1 MFIISSL
8 SAYKLLFALE
18 LLVSEFLYALRL
30 KKRNK
35 FVLRA
40 VASAVVLFLAAFLFP
55 TPFNNALYTS
65 AMFLCLFG
73 LSLALMKLCYAE
85 PLVNIVFCGIAAYTT
100 RHLAFQVYSALSAFG
115 NMAVSLFLDR
125 APGNPMSDLYSIV
138 PINLSSLG
146 EGMVFWA
153 LIYIDIYV
161 VCYSIIFSIF
171 GKELW
176 KNDDLKI
183 KNNSLLMLAGIVLF
197 IDILL
202 NAVLVY
208 ITDEYSPVYTI
219 IMYVYNLLCCV
230 LTLYMQF
237 SLVSMKKLKKELEI
251 VNHMWQQDREQYELA
266 KQNIDLINLKCHDLK
281 HQIRCIGRH
290 ESIREETVSEM
301 LVFFK

>member
-1 MFIISSL
+1 MFVISSL

-18 LLVSEFLYALRL
+18 LLISEFLYALRL
-30 KKRNK
+30 KKRKK
-35 FVLRA
+35 FAVRA
-40 VASAVVLFLAAFLFP
+40 AASAVALLLVAFVFP

-65 AMFLCLFG
+65 AMFLCIFG
-73 LSLALMKLCYAE
+73 LSLALMKFCYDE
-85 PLVNIVFCGIAAYTT
+85 PIVNAVFCGIAAYTT
-100 RHLAFQVYSALSAFG
+100 RHLAFQVYSSISTFG

-125 APGNPMSDLYSIV
+125 DPGNPLSDLYSIA
-138 PINLSSLG
+138 PINTASLG
-146 EGMVFWA
+146 EGTVFWA
-153 LIYIDIYV
+153 LIYIDIYI
-161 VCYSIIFSIF
+161 VCYSVIFSIF

-208 ITDEYSPVYTI
+208 ITEAYNPIYTI

-237 SLVSMKKLKKELEI
+237 SLVSMK
-251 VNHMWQQDREQYELA
+251 
-266 KQNIDLINLKCHDLK
+266 
-281 HQIRCIGRH
+281 
-290 ESIREETVSEM
+290 S
-301 LVFFK
+301 